1 MARATPPLPR
11 DLALRELRY
20 DWQAAACF
28 VSALV
33 GVLAPL
39 MILLALKNGVI
50 GTMVDR
56 LVEDPSN
63 REIIAM
69 GAETYDETFFAEIS
83 THEDVGFVIPATR
96 RINAAATALRNP
108 ANRALERGVTLV
120 PSAEG
125 DPLLSGGAP
134 TPGAVWLSQSLSEAL
149 SLSQGGE
156 IEMLIGREIDGTRE
170 TARVSFTVAGVA
182 APEAVTRQVMFL
194 SLPDLLA
201 VEAFRDDRSIEVETY
216 GADRDP
222 PERYASFRLYA
233 RDLADL
239 PTLLRALEAR
249 GAQVRPR
256 AENAT
261 LLLAFRS
268 NLNLL
273 YAGIALIAVAG
284 FWAAMAANLRGM
296 VERQRVVFSLL
307 LLLGMG
313 RAAAARV
320 PLIQSI
326 VLVLGGVLLTLALML
341 PALLLI
347 NAVFAD
353 PSGNALAKLGLV
365 DVAAT
370 LVLGVVTA
378 GTAALWAMRSVR
390 QVQTDEVLR
399 HG

>member
-1 MARATPPLPR
+1 MGVSAPPLPR
-11 DLALRELRY
+11 DLAVRELRY
-20 DWQAAACF
+20 DWQAALCF

-56 LVEDPSN
+56 LVEDPAN

-69 GAETYDETFFAEIS
+69 GADSYDPAFFAEFS
-83 THEDVGFVIPATR
+83 ARDDVGFLIPATR
-96 RINAAATALRNP
+96 RINAAASALRNP
-108 ANRALERGVTLV
+108 VNRALERGVPLV

-125 DPLLSGGAP
+125 DPLLSGGAA
-134 TPGAVWLSQSLSEAL
+134 TPGVVWLSHTLAQTL
-149 SLSQGGE
+149 SLSAGDQ
-156 IEMLIGREIDGTRE
+156 IEMLIGREIDGNRE
-170 TARVSFTVAGVA
+170 TARVTFRVAGVT
-182 APEAVTRQVMFL
+182 APEAVSRQAMFV

-201 VEAFRDDRSIEVETY
+201 VEAFRDDRTISVETY
-216 GADRDP
+216 GDARET
-222 PERYASFRLYA
+222 PERYASFRMYA

-239 PTLLRALEAR
+239 PVVLRALNAR
-249 GAQVRPR
+249 DVQVRPR

-273 YAGIALIAVAG
+273 YTGIAIIAVAG

-307 LLLGMG
+307 LLLGMS

-320 PLIQSI
+320 PLIQSVI
-326 VLVLGGVLLTLALML
+326 LVLGGVVLTLALTVPIL
-341 PALLLI
+341 VII
-347 NAVFAD
+347 NVVFAD
-353 PSGNALAKLGLV
+353 PSGNPL
-365 DVAAT
+365 AT
-370 LVLGVVTA
+370 LGPLDVVATVGLGIVTA
-378 GTAALWAMRSVR
+378 GTAALWAMRSVSR
-390 QVQTDEVLR
+390 IETDEVLR
-399 HG
+399 NG